1 MTFSESEV
9 NQEYQKAIEFA
20 TSHYENFPVVS
31 FLISKKLKKH
41 VAIIYKFARQADD
54 IADEGSYSKEERLN
68 RLNEYESNL
77 NDAIA
82 GNYKNPFWQALS
94 KTILDL
100 NLTPTL
106 FNDLLI
112 AFKRDVIKHQYKDF
126 EEILDYCKYS
136 ANPIGRLILELR
148 GIFNEKS
155 KNKSDSICTALQLT
169 NFYQDLGLDFL
180 KGRIY
185 IPVEEMQNF
194 GISEIDFEK
203 KQINSNFKKLIKLQ
217 VERARELFTIGYSLI
232 DQLPLKL
239 AIEIKW
245 TILGGEEILKKI
257 EQLDYDVFTIRP
269 VLNKKDFIRLLL
281 RSFKRLNAR

>member
-1 MTFSESEV
+1 MQFSESEV
-9 NQEYQKAIEFA
+9 NQEYQNAIEFA

-31 FLISKKLKKH
+31 FLISKKSKKH

-54 IADEGSYSKEERLN
+54 IADEGSYSKEDRLN

-77 NDAIA
+77 NNAIA
-82 GNYKNPFWQALS
+82 GDYKNPFWQTLS

-100 NLTPTL
+100 NLTHTL

-112 AFKRDVIKHQYKDF
+112 AFKRDVIKHRYKDF
-126 EEILDYCKYS
+126 EEITDYCKYS
-136 ANPIGRLILELR
+136 ANPIGRLILELH
-148 GIFNEKS
+148 GIFDEKS
-155 KNKSDSICTALQLT
+155 KKESDSICTALQLT

-180 KGRIY
+180 KGRLY
-185 IPVEEMQNF
+185 IPEEEMQNF
-194 GISEIDFEK
+194 GITEIDFEK

-245 TILGGEEILKKI
+245 TILGGEEILKNI
-257 EQLDYDVFTIRP
+257 EQLEYDVLSIRP
-269 VLNKKDFIRLLL
+269 VLDKKDFIRLLL